1 MMHRGNISLTLP
13 AGTEPPAS
21 LFKVTSDFDR
31 HLRAGALEAHTT
43 LPTGFS
49 PLDEYIGQGL
59 APESLLLIGGPSNI
73 GKTIF
78 ALQMARNIA
87 LLSANRAQLAR
98 SREQTA
104 SGRASGEG
112 KAPGRIGALYVC
124 YEHGPVYLEQRLICM
139 ESFVVNPPAKEGVTM
154 NEIQREM
161 NSPLEPE
168 RALEEGLDKVLSRL
182 PKAREAYERI
192 NHYWE
197 YLYLVKGDPRKTT
210 PEVFDKYVEYVKADG
225 HLDSVVLFVD
235 YLQKVPVMP
244 HLHEHKD
251 PVQVVVEELKNL
263 ALSRRIPI
271 VAVAAGDK
279 EGLRRDRLRFEDLWG
294 NSSINYEPDVAIM
307 LNPTWRENTAA
318 RRKHREP
325 QVLFSIEKN
334 RLGPTWIEFL
344 FTLYGKFYAFDP
356 IGRLNEV

>member
-1 MMHRGNISLTLP
+1 MTSNILLTLP

-21 LFKVTSDFDR
+21 LYQVTSDFDR
-31 HLRAGALEAHTT
+31 HLRDGALEAYTAI
-43 LPTGFS
+43 PTGFS
-49 PLDEYIGQGL
+49 PIDDYIGQGL
-59 APESLLLIGGPSNI
+59 VPESLIVIGGPSNV

-78 ALQMARNIA
+78 ALQIARNIA
-87 LLSANRAQLAR
+87 LLGANGSFGHHTVNGAR
-98 SREQTA
+98 
-104 SGRASGEG
+104 
-112 KAPGRIGALYVC
+112 KRIGALYVC

-139 ESFVVNPPAKEGVTM
+139 ESFVVNPSAREGVSM

-161 NSPLEPE
+161 LVPLNEGDV
-168 RALEEGLDKVLSRL
+168 EEGLDKVLHRL
-182 PKAREAYERI
+182 PKAGEAYGRI
-192 NHYWE
+192 NQYWE

-210 PEVFDKYVEYVKADG
+210 PEVFNKYIEFVKVEG

-244 HLHEHKD
+244 HLHESKD

-263 ALSRRIPI
+263 ALSRHIPI

-294 NSSINYEPDVAIM
+294 NASINYEPDVAIM
-307 LNPTWRENTAA
+307 LNPTWRENAAA
-318 RRKHREP
+318 RRKNREP
-325 QVLFSIEKN
+325 QVVFSIEKN

-356 IGRLNEV
+356 VGKLNEL

>member
-1 MMHRGNISLTLP
+1 MTRSGNILLTLP

-31 HLRAGALEAHTT
+31 HLRDGALESHTA
-43 LPTGFS
+43 LPTGFA
-49 PLDEYIGQGL
+49 PLDDYIGQGL
-59 APESLLLIGGPSNI
+59 VPESLILIGGPSNV

-87 LLSANRAQLAR
+87 LMGANGGFGRRAAN
-98 SREQTA
+98 
-104 SGRASGEG
+104 GRR
-112 KAPGRIGALYVC
+112 KRIGALYVC

-139 ESFVVNPPAKEGVTM
+139 ESFVVNPSAKEGVTL

-161 NSPLEPE
+161 NMPLDEE
-168 RALEEGLDKVLSRL
+168 RELEEGLDKVLYRL
-182 PKAREAYERI
+182 PKAREAYARI
-192 NHYWE
+192 NQYWE

-210 PEVFDKYVEYVKADG
+210 PEVFDKYVEFVKEEG
-225 HLDSVVLFVD
+225 CLDSVVLFVD

-244 HLHEHKD
+244 HLHESKD

-307 LNPTWRENTAA
+307 LNPTWRENAAA
-318 RRKHREP
+318 RRKNREP

-356 IGRLNEV
+356 TGRLNET

>member
-1 MMHRGNISLTLP
+1 MTRSGNILLTLP
-13 AGTEPPAS
+13 AGTDAPTS
-21 LFKVTSDFDR
+21 LFQVTSDLDR
-31 HLRAGALEAHTT
+31 HLRDGALESHTA

-49 PLDEYIGQGL
+49 PLDDYIGQGL
-59 APESLLLIGGPSNI
+59 VPESLLLIGGPSNV

-87 LLSANRAQLAR
+87 LMGAQGARLGHRVNR
-98 SREQTA
+98 
-104 SGRASGEG
+104 
-112 KAPGRIGALYVC
+112 RIGALYVC

-139 ESFVVNPPAKEGVTM
+139 ESFVANPSAKDGVTM

-161 NSPLEPE
+161 NLPLDGVQV
-168 RALEEGLDKVLSRL
+168 EEGLDKVLYRL
-182 PKAREAYERI
+182 PKARAAYARI
-192 NHYWE
+192 NDYWE

-210 PEVFDKYVEYVKADG
+210 PEVFDKYVEYVKEEG
-225 HLDSVVLFVD
+225 RLDAVVLFVD

-244 HLHEHKD
+244 HLHENKD

-307 LNPTWRENTAA
+307 LNPTWRENAAA

-356 IGRLNEV
+356 IGKLNES

>member
-1 MMHRGNISLTLP
+1 MTRSGNILLTLP

-21 LFKVTSDFDR
+21 LFKVTSDLDR
-31 HLRAGALEAHTT
+31 HLRDGALESHTA

-49 PLDEYIGQGL
+49 PLDDYIGQGL
-59 APESLLLIGGPSNI
+59 VPESLLLIGGPSNV

-87 LLSANRAQLAR
+87 LMAAQGARLGHRVNR
-98 SREQTA
+98 
-104 SGRASGEG
+104 
-112 KAPGRIGALYVC
+112 RIGALYVC

-139 ESFVVNPPAKEGVTM
+139 ESFVANPFAKDGVTM

-161 NSPLEPE
+161 NMPLDGVQV
-168 RALEEGLDKVLSRL
+168 EEGLDKVLYRL
-182 PKAREAYERI
+182 PKARAAYARI
-192 NHYWE
+192 NDYWE

-210 PEVFDKYVEYVKADG
+210 PEVFDKYVEYVKEEG
-225 HLDSVVLFVD
+225 RLDAVVLFVD

-244 HLHEHKD
+244 HLHGNKD

-279 EGLRRDRLRFEDLWG
+279 EGLRRERLRFEDLWG

-307 LNPTWRENTAA
+307 LNPMWRENAAA

-344 FTLYGKFYAFDP
+344 FTLCGKFYAFDP
-356 IGRLNEV
+356 IGKLNDS

>member
-1 MMHRGNISLTLP
+1 
-13 AGTEPPAS
+13 
-21 LFKVTSDFDR
+21 
-31 HLRAGALEAHTT
+31 
-43 LPTGFS
+43 
-49 PLDEYIGQGL
+49 
-59 APESLLLIGGPSNI
+59 
-73 GKTIF
+73 
-78 ALQMARNIA
+78 
-87 LLSANRAQLAR
+87 
-98 SREQTA
+98 
-104 SGRASGEG
+104 
-112 KAPGRIGALYVC
+112 
-124 YEHGPVYLEQRLICM
+124 
-139 ESFVVNPPAKEGVTM
+139 M

-161 NSPLEPE
+161 NLPLD
-168 RALEEGLDKVLSRL
+168 RAQVEEGLDKVLYRL
-182 PKAREAYERI
+182 PKARDAYGRI
-192 NHYWE
+192 NDYWE

-210 PEVFDKYVEYVKADG
+210 PQVFDKYVDYVKEEG
-225 HLDSVVLFVD
+225 RLDSLVLFVD

-244 HLHEHKD
+244 HLHENKD

-263 ALSRRIPI
+263 ALSRRIPV

-307 LNPTWRENTAA
+307 LNPTWRESAAA

-356 IGRLNEV
+356 IGKLNEM